1 MDGVNNPK
9 VVDGCHFPVAR
20 SGAGLVPGFVR
31 PPPTPNRDGPFPIF
45 FLHKDE
51 PILPSMDGR
60 RFVERRKKP
69 RAPDDSVPPFSP
81 ADLAVPLNVM
91 GIGESKCR
99 AL

>member
-9 VVDGCHFPVAR
+9 VVDGCHFPLAR
-20 SGAGLVPGFVR
+20 SGAGLVPGGVR
-31 PPPTPNRDGPFPIF
+31 PPPIPNRDGPFPVF

-60 RFVERRKKP
+60 RFVERKKKP
-69 RAPDDSVPPFSP
+69 GAPDDPVPPFSP
-81 ADLAVPLNVM
+81 AALAVPLNDM
-91 GIGESKCR
+91 GIGESKRR